1 MKKQPR
7 DYDSSQQT
15 RQTKSGRKSVGFGRF
30 LRHRRRGASTV
41 EFAVVAPVFFML
53 IFGMFEFGRMLM
65 VQQVLTNGA
74 RSGSRIAVI
83 DGATES
89 EVMSTVREYLEGGS
103 IDESDVDITLDPPSL
118 AQTDTGDPIT
128 VELSVPFEDVS
139 WLPSPW
145 FLEDRILTAHST
157 MRRE

>member
-7 DYDSSQQT
+7 DYDSMQQA
-15 RQTKSGRKSVGFGRF
+15 RQAKLGRKSIRF
-30 LRHRRRGASTV
+30 PSVSRQRRRGASTL

-74 RSGSRIAVI
+74 RSGSRVAVI
-83 DGATES
+83 DGATSS
-89 EVMSTVREYLEGGS
+89 EVVSTVEEYLEGGS
-103 IDESDVDITLDPPSL
+103 IDESDVKITVTPSNL
-118 AQTDTGDPIT
+118 AQTDTGEAIT

-145 FLEDRILTAHST
+145 FLEDKTLTAQST

>member
-7 DYDSSQQT
+7 DYDSLQQT
-15 RQTKSGRKSVGFGRF
+15 RQTEPGRKSNRF
-30 LRHRRRGASTV
+30 RRHRRRAAAAV
-41 EFAVVAPVFFML
+41 EFAIVAPVFFML

-83 DGATES
+83 DGASSTE
-89 EVMSTVREYLEGGS
+89 VISTVEEYLEGGS
-103 IDESDVDITLDPPSL
+103 INEGDVTITVDPSNL
-118 AQTDTGDPIT
+118 AQTDTGDAIT

-145 FLEDRILTAHST
+145 FLEDRTLTAHST